1 MHTETIN
8 TTVLIADEGKIL
20 TDGVVYGRTI
30 YLAKNRSP
38 EEFHEIT
45 EAEYEEI
52 NEAEVN
58 NIWAEKQFTL

>member
-1 MHTETIN
+1 MQTETIN
-8 TTVLIADEGKIL
+8 NTVLIADEGKIL
-20 TDGVVYGRTI
+20 TDGEIYGRTI

-52 NEAEVN
+52 QSKLEAEMDEV
-58 NIWAEKQFTL
+58 I

>member
-1 MHTETIN
+1 MKTIEIK
-8 TTVLIADEGKIL
+8 TIKIEAEEGKIL
-20 TDGVVYGRTI
+20 TDGEVYGRTI

-52 NEAEVN
+52 QKQNEAEAD
-58 NIWAEKQFTL
+58 NI

>member
-1 MHTETIN
+1 MQTEIIK
-8 TTVLIADEGKIL
+8 TTVLKSDNGKIL
-20 TDGVVYGRTI
+20 TDGTIYGRTI

-52 NEAEVN
+52 QKQNEPDTEEA
-58 NIWAEKQFTL
+58 L

>member
-1 MHTETIN
+1 MQTETIN

-38 EEFHEIT
+38 EEFHEIS
-45 EAEYEEI
+45 EAEYNEI
-52 NEAEVN
+52 REVEGNERS
-58 NIWAEKQFTL
+58 